1 MVKRFCDRVAIMYLG
16 RIVEMAPAAQ
26 LFAAPRHPYTRALL
40 EAVPRLERD
49 PDRRRAALEGEP
61 PSAARLSPGCVFSS
75 RCPYAEPACREP
87 IPGLEDD
94 EHEHAVA
101 CLRRPEVA
109 AIFAREDAMPEAP
122 AEPAMAGLAD

>member
-1 MVKRFCDRVAIMYLG
+1 
-16 RIVEMAPAAQ
+16 IVEMPPAAQ

-40 EAVPRLERD
+40 EAVPRLEPD

-61 PSAARLSPGCVFSS
+61 PSAARLPPGCVFSS
-75 RCPYAEPACREP
+75 RCPYAEPACRET
-87 IPGLEDD
+87 IPGLED

-101 CLRRPEVA
+101 CLRWREVA
-109 AIFAREDAMPEAP
+109 AIFAREDAMPEVP